1 MIKTQTQVIHSP
13 LSNYCNLRLIGTVA
27 AVLFVLKWV
36 PTPTI
41 PAPIPVI
48 LILAIL
54 SFVLIK
60 YSWIFIVPIST
71 LVLLINTNT
80 YANNLGDKSWF
91 IIASQEDDRLWA
103 SSIGSH
109 WMMRT
114 IVSSPNAVQLTM
126 PILGVIT
133 FLILVMFAYRD
144 SPELRRRQSLIAM
157 AVIVGCLPIFTRGFL
172 EMTPFGFPIA
182 VSAMCF
188 SGAFSLKQVSNLRV
202 SIGAILAVLAS
213 FFHGVY
219 LLVPLFLVIVAVT
232 NRTKLRRTILF
243 TTIASMMLGATII
256 VLINLLCRVQI
267 IAGDATGGGDGQIL
281 PARLLSLEHLQQTL
295 VLVFFGSALFLFQF
309 LTTNS
314 VQSKFLKLLGPGLF
328 ALFLFLWNFDL
339 GWSRDLDL
347 VIAASVVLIW
357 TFSENS
363 NSKPRNHK
371 FADYFMISGMAL
383 CMALVIGQAEWI
395 MI

>member
-1 MIKTQTQVIHSP
+1 VGTYTHNSGASTSYFE
-13 LSNYCNLRLIGTVA
+13 LGYFLI
-27 AVLFVLKWV
+27 F
-36 PTPTI
+36 
-41 PAPIPVI
+41 
-48 LILAIL
+48 LIR
-54 SFVLIK
+54 K
-60 YSWIFIVPIST
+60 SWIFIVPIST

-126 PILGVIT
+126 PILGVTT
-133 FLILVMFAYRD
+133 FLILIIFAYRD
-144 SPELRRRQSLIAM
+144 SPELRRRQLLIAM
-157 AVIVGCLPIFTRGFL
+157 SVIVGCLPIFSRGFL

-188 SGAFSLKQVSNLRV
+188 SGAFSIKQVSNLRV
-202 SIGAILAVLAS
+202 SIGAILAVLAGY
-213 FFHGVY
+213 FHGVY

-232 NRTKLRRTILF
+232 NRTKLRRGIVF
-243 TTIASMMLGATII
+243 TTIASMMIGATII
-256 VLINLLCRVQI
+256 ALINVICQVQI

-295 VLVFFGSALFLFQF
+295 ILAFFGSALVLFQF
-309 LTTNS
+309 LMTNF
-314 VQSKFLKLLGPGLF
+314 VRSKYLKLLGPALF

-339 GWSRDLDL
+339 GWTRDLDL

-357 TFSENS
+357 TFSDNS
-363 NSKPRNHK
+363 DCKTRNHQ
-371 FADYFMISGMAL
+371 FADYFMLVGMAV

-395 MI
+395 II